1 MDSYITILIIK
12 TTKGIFYSFLVAP
25 LLYSISNIPFQTL
38 WYFCLNSVIWD
49 FRHRGD
55 IVVGDFVGVI
65 VSVGDFVGLC
75 RKLGV
80 VMCVVFV
87 GIPTK
92 VEAAI
97 DLRHL
102 RSQSSVKPGFHFFK
116 I

>member
-38 WYFCLNSVIWD
+38 WCFCLNSVIWD

-65 VSVGDFVGLC
+65 VPVGDFVGLC

-80 VMCVVFV
+80 VMCVGFV